1 VPGATDGTGTASG
14 TAGRARAGA
23 SENITR
29 MGRGG
34 SLNLVGALC
43 YQLALFAVLT
53 LLARDGQVEV
63 GRYTTCYALLS
74 LLGLLSLAGFRAA
87 MTRFVAMDL
96 ADGDTGRLR
105 GTLRLGLGLTTL
117 FSVVVGG
124 LLALL
129 APAVAA
135 IMDDPA
141 LVAGVRIVALTLPA
155 ACVADAALSAS
166 QGWRTQRPF
175 ALIGRIGEPIG
186 RFALTAVAVALGTGY
201 QGALWAGAATA
212 WLAALAACWWLLRRT
227 GRELRAAGRARPA
240 YRVKEIFSFSMV
252 SWVSALAA
260 TGLIWAGTLLL
271 GVLASQEE
279 VGTYSV
285 ATRLVTLAVFVMA
298 PINATFTPHMAHLFH
313 TGQRSEASRAYG
325 SATRWILTLSAPAF
339 VMLVVLPEQLLS
351 YFGEAY
357 VAAATVTV
365 VLAVGQ
371 LVSAAAGPCGT
382 VLNMSGRV
390 GLNMADNLAVL
401 VLAVVLNLVLIPEH
415 GVLGAAIA
423 WSSSLVAV
431 NIAKLAQAS
440 LVVGVRPVGA
450 GWGRVLLACVP
461 TVLVALVVGA
471 LTDSWV
477 PAVLLGGPVVLAT
490 YFGAVALIGVPA
502 DDRAVLAGLVR
513 GRRRGRRGG
522 PPSDGAVP
530 MTTDSERQSL

>member
-1 VPGATDGTGTASG
+1 MPGATDGTGTASG

>member
-1 VPGATDGTGTASG
+1 MPRRTERTRTGRSG
-14 TAGRARAGA
+14 
-23 SENITR
+23 SEDTSQNVTR

-96 ADGDTGRLR
+96 ADGDAARLR

-117 FSVVVGG
+117 FSVLVGG
-124 LLALL
+124 ALALL
-129 APAVAA
+129 APWVAD
-135 IMDDPA
+135 IMDDPT
-141 LVAGVRIVALTLPA
+141 LVDGVRIVALTLPA

-166 QGWRTQRPF
+166 QGWRTQKPF
-175 ALIGRIGEPIG
+175 ALIGRIGEPLA
-186 RFALTAVAVALGTGY
+186 RFGLTAAALASGASY
-201 QGALWAGAATA
+201 VGALWAGAVTA
-212 WLAALAACWWLLRRT
+212 WLAALASTVWLLRRLN
-227 GRELRAAGRARPA
+227 RELRDAPDVRPQ
-240 YRVKEIFSFSMV
+240 YRVREIFGFSMV

-271 GVLASQEE
+271 GALASQEE

-313 TGQRSEASRAYG
+313 IGEVGEASRAYG

-339 VMLVVLPEQLLS
+339 VMLVVLPEELLS

-365 VLAVGQ
+365 VLAIGQ

-390 GLNMADNLAVL
+390 ALNMADNLAVL
-401 VLAVVLNLVLIPEH
+401 VLAVVLNLLLIPEL

-423 WSSSLVAV
+423 WSCSLVAV
-431 NIAKLAQAS
+431 NIAKLAQARW
-440 LVVGVRPVGA
+440 VVGVRADGA
-450 GWGRVLLACVP
+450 GWGRVLVACVP

-471 LTDSWV
+471 RTETWV
-477 PAVLLGGPVVLAT
+477 PAVLLGGPAVLLT
-490 YFGAVALIGVPA
+490 YFTTLALIGVPA
-502 DDRAVLAGLVR
+502 DDRAVLSGLLR
-513 GRRRGRRGG
+513 GRRPGRPPG
-522 PPSDGAVP
+522 PDGAGPQPSV
-530 MTTDSERQSL
+530 TKGERQSL